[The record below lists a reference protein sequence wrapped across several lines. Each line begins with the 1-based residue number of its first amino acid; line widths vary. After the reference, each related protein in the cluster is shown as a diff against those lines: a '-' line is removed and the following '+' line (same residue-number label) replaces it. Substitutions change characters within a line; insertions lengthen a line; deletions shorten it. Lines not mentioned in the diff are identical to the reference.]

1 VSRLQAAVTLIRALG
16 GGWSAADLP
25 TEDGVLPF
33 GPLDYTDIDYQP
45 RPDGAGQGTEAASE
59 PP

>member
-1 VSRLQAAVTLIRALG
+1 VTLIRALG
-16 GGWSAADLP
+16 GGWSADDLP

-33 GPLDYTDIDYQP
+33 GPLDYTSSGP
-45 RPDGAGQGTEAASE
+45 RPDGTGQGTQAASK